1 MKAKHVNRMQMLVI
15 FAWVY
20 LFVRCGYSPL
30 KQWLVDGQV
39 VWNTY
44 EWRYELGA
52 ALGSLL
58 FIGIVYMAIIWGYP
72 WLKQVLGNSSDSA
85 RR

>member
-20 LFVRCGYSPL
+20 LFVRCGYCPL

-72 WLKQVLGNSSDSA
+72 WLKQVLNNSNQ
-85 RR
+85 

>member
-20 LFVRCGYSPL
+20 LFVRCGYRPL

-39 VWNTY
+39 VWNIY